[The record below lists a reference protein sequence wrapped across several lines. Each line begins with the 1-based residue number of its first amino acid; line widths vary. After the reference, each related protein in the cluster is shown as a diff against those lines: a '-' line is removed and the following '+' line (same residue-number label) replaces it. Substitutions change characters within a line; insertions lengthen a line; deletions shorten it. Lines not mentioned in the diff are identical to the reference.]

1 VCLATILW
9 LLAPFPYPSKLPQ
22 LQSSRGSAHTSGR
35 LNGLRQNPESGVKI
49 PTLPV
54 RLYWVKDEERPVESV
69 PSDISHEPYFQLRS
83 KALQQRQNTPLGST
97 CYDMEVL
104 YHFWSHF
111 LIRNFNT
118 RMYEEFRDL
127 AFQDALYNMTDVG
140 LSSLIKLYSQSLLSS
155 QTVVRHRVACDY
167 VALVE
172 SEDDDHCLAFTQLQS
187 DLSSGCLH
195 PGSQQRLQQL
205 LTDDLLALLKV

>member
-1 VCLATILW
+1 MNE
-9 LLAPFPYPSKLPQ
+9 S
-22 LQSSRGSAHTSGR
+22 
-35 LNGLRQNPESGVKI
+35 RQNPESGVRI
-49 PTLPV
+49 STLPV
-54 RLYWVKDEERPVESV
+54 PLYWVKDEEHPVESV
-69 PSDISHEPYFQLRS
+69 PSDISHESYFQLRS
-83 KALQQRQNTPLGST
+83 KALQQRQNTPFGST

-127 AFQDALYNMTDVG
+127 AFQDALYHMTDVG

-155 QTVVRHRVACDY
+155 QTVVRYRVAYDY

-172 SEDDDHCLAFTQLQS
+172 SEDDGHCPAFTQLRS
-187 DLSSGCLH
+187 DLNSNCLN
-195 PGSQQRLQQL
+195 PESQQRLQRL
-205 LTDDLLALLKV
+205 LTDDLLALLEV

>member
-1 VCLATILW
+1 M
-9 LLAPFPYPSKLPQ
+9 
-22 LQSSRGSAHTSGR
+22 
-35 LNGLRQNPESGVKI
+35 KI
-49 PTLPV
+49 STLPV
-54 RLYWVKDEERPVESV
+54 RLYWVEDEEYPVESV
-69 PSDISHEPYFQLRS
+69 PSDISHESYFQLRS
-83 KALQQRQNTPLGST
+83 EALQQRQNTPFGST

-118 RMYEEFRDL
+118 RMYEEFRNL

-155 QTVVRHRVACDY
+155 QTVVRHRVAYDY

-172 SEDDDHCLAFTQLQS
+172 SEDKNHCPAFTQLRS
-187 DLSSGCLH
+187 DFSSSCLH
-195 PGSQQRLQQL
+195 LGSQQRPQRL
-205 LTDDLLALLKV
+205 LRVISWHCSKSDSNHFSLCGVVIFGSVALNTT